1 LLASIEDDYIVAY
14 KEAFIDE
21 ESQTLCIVMEL
32 LQGGD
37 VLKKITS
44 AIKYNEYPFT
54 EKDIWRA
61 LVHMTKGL
69 KALHELNIVHRDL
82 KCANIFLSLDG
93 KFKLG
98 DLNVSKI
105 AKKGLVYT

>member
-1 LLASIEDDYIVAY
+1 MLKEKEKQNSLNEVRLLASIEDDYIVAY
-14 KEAFIDE
+14 KVKLNIKYYKKEAFIDE

-61 LVHMTKGL
+61 LVHMTKG
-69 KALHELNIVHRDL
+69 
-82 KCANIFLSLDG
+82 
-93 KFKLG
+93 
-98 DLNVSKI
+98 
-105 AKKGLVYT
+105 